1 MKIGIACTTF
11 RQSGG
16 LERYAL
22 DVVGGLNRLGIRPTV
37 FARRFDPALLQ
48 RFDIVPQQIAVGALP
63 GKLRDHYFSRRVSVL
78 RKHLGIDLLIG
89 INRTAASDIAICG
102 GTHKGFLQAS
112 GRTPSWSDRW
122 QIRLESAQYRHAQ
135 RIVAHS
141 KMMSDELKTLYGE
154 PDDKIACLYPPVDA
168 TRFSPIDEDAYR
180 MLRRR
185 FDLPD
190 DKVVFLFPSSSH
202 LRKGYDRLE
211 AFFETTDLPVM
222 LAVVGRPVS
231 SRSAAIRYLGY
242 QADMAEM
249 YRAADY
255 TILASRYEPFGL
267 VGIESILCGTPV
279 VLDGR
284 IACTEVLSEQACLTF
299 NGDLP
304 HDLARVMAE
313 AVTRRHAQS
322 RHDPAALAG
331 AIGYDTDIDR
341 HVAALLS
348 LLPPNRQGVPPGG
361 MLDGKTTAFRPRTAP
376 S

>member
-1 MKIGIACTTF
+1 MKIGIACTAF

-37 FARRFDPALLQ
+37 FARRFDAALLQ
-48 RFDIVPQQIAVGALP
+48 RFDIVPQTVGVGALP
-63 GKLRDHYFSRRVSVL
+63 GKLRDHYFSRRVSAL
-78 RKHLGIDLLIG
+78 RKRLNIDLLIG

-102 GTHKGFLQAS
+102 GTHRGFLQAS
-112 GRTPSWSDRW
+112 GRSPSWSDTW
-122 QIRLESAQYRHAQ
+122 QIGLESAQYRHAQ

-141 KMMSDELKTLYGE
+141 RMMADELRTLYSVPE
-154 PDDKIACLYPPVDA
+154 EKIACLYPPVDGA
-168 TRFSPIDEDAYR
+168 RFSPIDDDTHR

-185 FDLPD
+185 FDLPE
-190 DKVVFLFPSSSH
+190 DKVVFVFPSSSH
-202 LRKGYDRLE
+202 QRKGYDRLA
-211 AFFETTDLPVM
+211 AFFESTDLPVM
-222 LAVVGRPVS
+222 LAVVGRPVT
-231 SRSAAIRYLGY
+231 SRSPAIRYLGY
-242 QADMAEM
+242 QADMAEI

-304 HDLARVMAE
+304 DDLARVMAA
-313 AVTRRHAQS
+313 AVARRQAQTRY
-322 RHDPAALAG
+322 DPGALAG

-348 LLPPNRQGVPPGG
+348 LLPTHPQEVPPGN
-361 MLDGKTTAFRPRTAP
+361 LRDDNNSTFRPHAAT